1 MLGMPRDLS
10 EATSDPVPLEESA
23 SVVAALFDIVYPNAG
38 QAKSNIWPVLAST
51 PEALARAAEKYDMP
65 GAYGLACRLGWE
77 AEAKLASTGTLAV
90 DLASPTALRAL
101 AQIDTVN
108 VLRLQKL
115 HLAAFDSKDRLGPFE
130 LPIRKKSEKPSVRW
144 RDVTGNHSCVY
155 NAILTSRVLQSD
167 VRWTIFMYRISS
179 ELERC
184 ALGDKL
190 RDVIWNESDCSAIFQ
205 ISYQSLTKNPSEEKC
220 DCGHTGCYVFDREA
234 MIREIGRLLDSLPT
248 AI

>member
-10 EATSDPVPLEESA
+10 EAASDPVPLEEST
-23 SVVAALFDIVYPNAG
+23 SIVAALFDIVYPNAG
-38 QAKSNIWPVLAST
+38 QAKPNIWPVLASA

-65 GAYGLACRLGWE
+65 GATTTIRDVVFHDTTLPMKKGAVELSPVDKYGLACRLGWE
-77 AEAKLASTGTLAV
+77 AEAKLASTGTLA
-90 DLASPTALRAL
+90 
-101 AQIDTVN
+101 IDTVN

-115 HLAAFDSKDRLGPFE
+115 HRMRRELFIAAFDSKDRLGPFE
-130 LPIRKKSEKPSVRW
+130 LPIRKKTEKPSVRW

-184 ALGDKL
+184 ARGDKL
-190 RDVIWNESDCSAIFQ
+190 RD
-205 ISYQSLTKNPSEEKC
+205 EKC

-234 MIREIGRLLDSLPT
+234 LIKEIGRLLDSLPT